1 MVFKNKLKLFSFF
14 CLYFLIIFNSE
25 ANIIYDKNNI
35 IITEIDLGYYKKL
48 HFEKYNEII
57 NNSKAI
63 KNLVIIKKLVN
74 NLKIN
79 NDKFLE
85 KIDKEILNELDVINV
100 KSDVIFDIIRY
111 FKTRNEFIFNYMK
124 NDFQR
129 DDLEN
134 IFKTINNFNLPISSN
149 NCLTIIKLYN
159 FKDNSEFVDI
169 FYESIKTQSAQIKI
183 SIENQDYYVCINEK
197 NRKIIDKEIFRYVD
211 FKIEDKFNEFIYA
224 Q

>member
-1 MVFKNKLKLFSFF
+1 MVSKNKLKLFSFF
-14 CLYFLIIFNSE
+14 CLYFLIIFNAE

-48 HFEKYNEII
+48 HFEKYDEII

-79 NDKFLE
+79 NAKFLE

-134 IFKTINNFNLPISSN
+134 IFKTINNLNLPISSN

-169 FYESIKTQSAQIKI
+169 FYKSIKTQSAQVKI
-183 SIENQDYYVCINEK
+183 SLENQDYYVCINEK

>member
-1 MVFKNKLKLFSFF
+1 MVSKNKLKLFSFF
-14 CLYFLIIFNSE
+14 CLYFLIIFNAE

-48 HFEKYNEII
+48 HFEKYDEII

-79 NDKFLE
+79 NAKFLE

-129 DDLEN
+129 YDLEN
-134 IFKTINNFNLPISSN
+134 IFKTINNLNLHISSN

-169 FYESIKTQSAQIKI
+169 FYKSIKTQSAQVKI
-183 SIENQDYYVCINEK
+183 SLENQDYYVCINEK